1 MAAVAVQQT
10 AGLFSGLLERMES
23 IDFVKQFADNPDAA
37 LRAAGLGISLADF
50 TKQLSENPQ
59 LFEAVV
65 GKLSNNVEFINK
77 SNIAMSSCD
86 QPK

>member
-10 AGLFSGLLERMES
+10 AGLFSGLLERMEN
-23 IDFVKQFADNPDAA
+23 IDFVKQFADSPEAA